1 MGFDVKYYLSAG
13 LRRLPVFLTIM
24 FVITAL
30 FAWLSIKL
38 PPTYEASARLL
49 VAEAVID
56 IDDDRRTSNQP
67 GSGQELEV
75 MEQQLMTR
83 PNLLEIANTHGVFP
97 DIQEMS
103 PDDVVEIMRELTLI
117 ERITGRDRATLMRIS
132 FFADRPQVVA
142 RVVNDYITRIQEQS
156 KGTTVREAEAN
167 RDFFEKQVEKLS
179 ASLDRSSERIAE
191 FKTQKTGELPDSLEF
206 RMNRQAALQ
215 ERVAQWRREKS
226 SLEEQRRRLV
236 EIYQATGDVDRGT
249 GVAQTPD
256 EARLERLQNEL
267 AELLSVLSPSHPRVR
282 PLESQIAQLEQKIA
296 RTPTTDVSTTA
307 PTNPT
312 DALFD
317 AQLAERD
324 SQIAFLDDQIAATE
338 EELVSLAETIERTPS
353 NAITLEAMEREF
365 ANTQDQYNAAVAQLA
380 RAETDVLVVTTASG
394 RRLEVIEQ
402 PVVPTE
408 PVSPNRPLIAGA
420 GAFLGFLI
428 GTGVVVAL
436 EMLNRAI
443 RRPLDLTRGLGISPL
458 VTVPYIRTR
467 REIFMTRLK
476 AVAIPVVVTGIAAAS
491 LFAVDQFVMPL
502 DLVLDKI
509 TDRLAL

>member
-1 MGFDVKYYLSAG
+1 MGFDAKYYLSAG
-13 LRRLPVFLTIM
+13 LRRLPVFLTIL
-24 FVITAL
+24 FAVTAL
-30 FAWLSIKL
+30 FAWISIKT
-38 PPTYEASARLL
+38 PSTFEASARLL
-49 VAEAVID
+49 VADAVID
-56 IDDDRRTSNQP
+56 IDDTGRLNGAGGGEQ
-67 GSGQELEV
+67 LEV

-103 PDDVVEIMRELTLI
+103 PDDVVEIMRELTTI
-117 ERITGRDRATLMRIS
+117 ERITGRDRATLMRVS

-142 RVVNDYITRIQEQS
+142 RVVNDYITRIQEQA

-167 RDFFEKQVEKLS
+167 RDFFFKQREKLS
-179 ASLDRSSERIAE
+179 AALDRSSERIAE
-191 FKTQKTGELPDSLEF
+191 FKTLKTGELPESLEF

-215 ERVAQWRREKS
+215 ERISQWRREKS
-226 SLEEQRRRLV
+226 ALEEQRRRLV
-236 EIYQATGDVDRGT
+236 EIYQATGDVDQTT
-249 GVAQTPD
+249 GPAQTPD
-256 EARLERLQNEL
+256 QARLERLRNQLE
-267 AELLSVLSPSHPRVR
+267 EMLSVLSPNHPRVR
-282 PLESQIAQLEQKIA
+282 PLEVQISQLEQKIS
-296 RTPTTDVSTTA
+296 RTPTATQTTTT
-307 PTNPT
+307 PVNPT

-324 SQIAFLDDQIAATE
+324 SQIMFLEDQISSTE
-338 EELVSLAETIERTPS
+338 EELVSLSESIERTPS

-365 ANTQDQYNAAVAQLA
+365 SNTQDQYNTAVASLA
-380 RAETDVLVVTTASG
+380 KAETDVLVVSTASG

-420 GAFLGFLI
+420 GAFIGFII

-458 VTVPYIRTR
+458 VTIPYIRTR

-502 DLVLDKI
+502 DLVLDRI